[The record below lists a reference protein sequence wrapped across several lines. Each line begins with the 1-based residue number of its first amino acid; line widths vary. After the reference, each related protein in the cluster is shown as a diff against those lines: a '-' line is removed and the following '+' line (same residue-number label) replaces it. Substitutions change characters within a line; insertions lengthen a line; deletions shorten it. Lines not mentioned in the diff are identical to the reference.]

1 MEGGERREER
11 GVRSEERGERILKAW
26 IELLSLTSE
35 SRVFIWQKK
44 KAGNTPRLFFLI
56 QRQ

>member
-44 KAGNTPRLFFLI
+44 KAGNTPRLFF
-56 QRQ
+56 